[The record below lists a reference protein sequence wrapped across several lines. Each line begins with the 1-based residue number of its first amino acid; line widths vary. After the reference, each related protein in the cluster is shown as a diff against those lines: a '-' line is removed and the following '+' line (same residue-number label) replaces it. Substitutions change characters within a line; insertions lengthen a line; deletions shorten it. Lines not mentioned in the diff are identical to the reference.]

1 MPKRKKGYDALVDRE
16 KQVSVNEQLRIL
28 RRDGL
33 RTQSV
38 FVTTNL
44 GLVRTN
50 TTNRGY
56 ACVDSGTE
64 VAANRSR
71 FEYKLVRDLSTDSW
85 DIDRGFKS
93 CFWLVE
99 RLSSFRAQ
107 YSQLK
112 FDQCL
117 CN

>member
-1 MPKRKKGYDALVDRE
+1 MPKRKKSDDAFVDRD

-44 GLVRTN
+44 GLIRTN
-50 TTNRGY
+50 TANRRY
-56 ACVDSGTE
+56 ACVDGGTE
-64 VAANRSR
+64 IAANRSR
-71 FEYKLVRDLSTDSW
+71 FEYKLVRDLSTNSR

-99 RLSSFRAQ
+99 RLSNSRAQ